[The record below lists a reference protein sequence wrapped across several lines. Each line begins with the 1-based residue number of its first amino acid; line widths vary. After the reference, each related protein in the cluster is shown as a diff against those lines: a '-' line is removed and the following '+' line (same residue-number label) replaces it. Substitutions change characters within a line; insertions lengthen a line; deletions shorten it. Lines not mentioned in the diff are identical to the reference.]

1 MNLISMKWSNAAILM
16 LCLIVSVLHTAS
28 AVADSV
34 IYKDS
39 ELTISDAIVMEGDAP
54 AYYREV
60 RLQALP
66 NGDFRV
72 VDAVRKQLAHIDELS
87 VAVFFTDPVEVEVG
101 IEGYMSNPCVE
112 MHTTVA
118 RRDNTFFVVVGETPL
133 QTLVACAQ
141 VIEPFEITLP
151 LDVKGLPAGDYL
163 VIVNGDE
170 IDFTID

>member
-28 AVADSV
+28 AVAESV
-34 IYKDS
+34 LYKDN

-54 AYYREV
+54 AYYRQV

-72 VDAVRKQLAHIDELS
+72 VEAVEKQLAYIEELS
-87 VAVFFTDPVEVEVG
+87 VAVLETDPVQVELNVVG
-101 IEGYMSNPCVE
+101 YLSNPCVE
-112 MHTTVA
+112 RNTTVA

-141 VIEPFEITLP
+141 VTEPFDITLP
-151 LDVKGLPAGDYL
+151 LDVKDLPAGDYL
-163 VIVNGDE
+163 VVVNGDE

>member
-1 MNLISMKWSNAAILM
+1 MNLFNMKWSGTVVLM
-16 LCLIVSVLHTAS
+16 LCLFVSVLHTAS
-28 AVADSV
+28 AVADSA

-39 ELTISDAIVMEGDAP
+39 ELTISDAIVVEGNKP
-54 AYYREV
+54 TYYQQV

-72 VDAVRKQLAHIDELS
+72 VEAVEKQLAYIEELS

-101 IEGYMSNPCVE
+101 IEGYMSNPCVD

-141 VIEPFEITLP
+141 VTVPFEITLP
-151 LDVKGLPAGDYL
+151 LDVKDLPAGDYL

-170 IDFTID
+170 IDFTLD